1 MAVTLCVLL
10 WVLPSQEGQLADYED
25 RVLAR
30 LDAYGARLLH
40 RVRRTEPS
48 GSPYEVQ
55 VIELP
60 DENAYA
66 GFVADPERLALAP
79 LREGAVDRT
88 EIIPVE
94 VVPPPATESLPLLVG
109 PHLTLRP
116 GTGDDVPGLVA
127 LLREPSVARWWRE
140 PEPADEIAAKLR
152 GVSYAVQLVIEV
164 DGELAGGI
172 EYLEENEPDYRH
184 AGIDIFLGT
193 RWQGRGLG
201 AEAVGLLATY
211 LIQERGHHR
220 LTIDPAVANT
230 AAIACYRKVGFRS
243 VGVLRDYERDAD
255 GSYQDGLLMDLLAAE
270 LAPQD
275 AWSVRPARPEHGAS

>member
-1 MAVTLCVLL
+1 VAVTLCVLL
-10 WVLPSQEGQLADYED
+10 WVLPGQEEQLVDYED
-25 RVLAR
+25 HVLSR
-30 LDAYGARLLH
+30 LEAYGARLLH

-60 DENAYA
+60 DEAAYA
-66 GFVADPERLALAP
+66 GFMADPERLAFAP
-79 LREGAVDRT
+79 MREGAVDRT
-88 EIIPVE
+88 EIIPVA
-94 VVPPPATESLPLLVG
+94 VVPTPAAEPLPLLVG
-109 PHLTLRP
+109 PHVTLRP
-116 GTGDDVPGLVA
+116 GTSDDIEDLVE

-152 GVSYAVQLVIEV
+152 GVSYAVQLVVEV

-211 LIQERGHHR
+211 LVHERGHHR

-230 AAIACYRKVGFRS
+230 AAIACYRKVGFCN
-243 VGVLRDYERDAD
+243 VGVMRDYERDAD
-255 GSYQDGLLMDLLAAE
+255 GTYQDGLLMDLIAAE
-270 LAPQD
+270 LSPPD
-275 AWSVRPARPEHGAS
+275 AWQARPVRPEHGAS

>member
-1 MAVTLCVLL
+1 VAVTLCVLL
-10 WVLPSQEGQLADYED
+10 WVVPGREEQLIDYED

-30 LDAYGARLLH
+30 LEAYGARLLH
-40 RVRRTEPS
+40 RVRRAEAS

-60 DENAYA
+60 DEAAYS
-66 GFVADPERLALAP
+66 GFMADPERLALAAM
-79 LREGAVDRT
+79 REGAVDRT

-94 VVPPPATESLPLLVG
+94 VVPTPAAEPLPLLVG
-109 PHLTLRP
+109 PHVTLRP
-116 GTGDDVPGLVA
+116 GTGDDIEGLVA

-152 GVSYAVQLVIEV
+152 GVSYAVQLVVEV

-201 AEAVGLLATY
+201 AEAVGLLAMY
-211 LIQERGHHR
+211 LVHELGHHR

-230 AAIACYRKVGFRS
+230 AAIACYRKVGFRA
-243 VGVLRDYERDAD
+243 VGVMRDYERDAD
-255 GSYQDGLLMDLLAAE
+255 GSYQDGLLMDLLAVE

-275 AWSVRPARPEHGAS
+275 AWRARPARPERGAS